1 MFPDSGP
8 HLLFHPG
15 ITFMVP
21 INISSNLTVALL
33 TWKTKYHKSAV
44 EAITGWD
51 PRRYN
56 RHKTTVHKTKTT
68 SLYVTVDFSLFP
80 WNPWSFQQT
89 LIGDMLLP
97 FLFFPS
103 FFLKRTNFCLF
114 ASFWL
119 VILSARGKT
128 VRTNKPKR
136 TISHLQ
142 LARTR
147 KWRSRE
153 LKGNFNG
160 SR

>member
-1 MFPDSGP
+1 MNVSGP
-8 HLLFHPG
+8 HPPFHPG

-44 EAITGWD
+44 EAIAGWD

-68 SLYVTVDFSLFP
+68 SLYVTVDFSLFS
-80 WNPWSFQQT
+80 WNPWSFQRA
-89 LIGDMLLP
+89 LIGDMLLA
-97 FLFFPS
+97 FLFPFIFS
-103 FFLKRTNFCLF
+103 LRKANFSLF
-114 ASFWL
+114 APFWL
-119 VILSARGKT
+119 VILAAWS

-153 LKGNFNG
+153 RKGNFNG